1 MPRLHFYGQSAFQLV
16 GDDGMSI
23 VIDPYTTTERIRYQD
38 DFDAADLV
46 MVTHEH
52 GDHNNVEAVPG
63 SHEIVRGPGD
73 HSAAGIDIRGIAS
86 FHDKQQGAQRGPNT
100 IFIFDFDGL
109 RFAHFGD
116 QGVELEE
123 AQFAELQG
131 INVMIAPVGGGPTL
145 EPDLIWQVAERIQPN
160 VFIPVHF
167 KTDKIDVPVQ
177 PLEDFLQGKTSVR
190 RDAGSDVELRADD
203 LPDPITIIALEP
215 SR

>member
-1 MPRLHFYGQSAFQLV
+1 MPRIHYYGQSAFRLL
-16 GDDGMSI
+16 GDDGVSI

-38 DFDAADLV
+38 DFDSADLV

-52 GDHNNVEAVPG
+52 GDHNNVDAVPG
-63 SHEIVRGPGD
+63 TYEVVRGPGD
-73 HSAAGIDIRGIAS
+73 HNAAGLEIHGIAS
-86 FHDKQQGAQRGPNT
+86 YHDKQQGAQRGPNT

-123 AQFAELQG
+123 GQFAELQD

-145 EPDLIWQVAERIQPN
+145 EPELIWEMAERIQPN
-160 VFIPVHF
+160 VLIPVHF

-177 PLEDFLQGKTSVR
+177 PLDDFLQGKSSVR
-190 RDAGSDVELRADD
+190 RDAGSEVELRAND
-203 LPDPITIIALEP
+203 LPDPVTIIALEP